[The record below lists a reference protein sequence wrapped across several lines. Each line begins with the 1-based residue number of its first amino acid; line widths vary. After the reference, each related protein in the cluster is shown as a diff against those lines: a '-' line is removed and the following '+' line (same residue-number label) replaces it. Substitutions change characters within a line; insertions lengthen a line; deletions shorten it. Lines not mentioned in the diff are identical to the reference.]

1 MAQTTRHSGPAMNLD
16 EWFDSAFCRPLARP
30 IARVLLKTNVTANQV
45 TLMSGV
51 LGVVAGVFL
60 GLPSYWP
67 ALGGITFLAAMVLD
81 CVDGDIARVK
91 GGSPWRGRFYDG
103 LADSAGTFATHV
115 GMVAGLYASNVTLYG
130 YRMHI
135 VELLVL
141 GGLAGWSFQWNS
153 GVLDGLKQRLKER
166 SVDFELDKYAHEP
179 RNWFERRAYA
189 FIRNYARHIVK
200 LSGKPSSED
209 YPRFR
214 RVQWVGPTH
223 HHALIAFCG
232 IAAAFT
238 TKELYVLYFLLA
250 IVPANAYL
258 WLVTRGRERQE
269 VADPID

>member
-1 MAQTTRHSGPAMNLD
+1 MADSTRPHQAMNLD

-30 IARVLLKTNVTANQV
+30 IARVLLKTPITANQV
-45 TLMSGV
+45 TLVGGV

-67 ALGGITFLAAMVLD
+67 ALGGILFLFAMVLD

-91 GGSPWRGRFYDG
+91 GGSAWRGRFYDG

-115 GMVAGLYASNVTLYG
+115 GMVVGLYLSNVTLYG
-130 YRMHI
+130 YRLHL

-153 GVLDGLKQRLKER
+153 GVLDGLKQRLKTH
-166 SVDFELDKYAHEP
+166 SVDFEIDQFEHEP
-179 RNWFERRAYA
+179 RNWFERGAYA
-189 FIRNYARHIVK
+189 FIRNYIRHIIK
-200 LSGKPSSED
+200 LSGKPSAED

-223 HHALIAFCG
+223 HHALIAVAG

-238 TKELYVLYFLLA
+238 TKELYILYFLLA

-258 WLVTRGRERQE
+258 WLVTRARERQE
-269 VADPID
+269 VIDSAE